1 MSSSDKYLL
10 YYRTCN
16 MYTVLVVIYIYKASF
31 GENYRFFS
39 LNDVIQIYTFVE
51 LEVEGAE
58 TENI

>member
-31 GENYRFFS
+31 GENYRFFFFS

-51 LEVEGAE
+51 LEGAE